1 MRKLRLND
9 DAWTVHYGG
18 HGHSEASSN
27 FNAPI
32 TRHGAVFTRERDG
45 KELRE
50 SVSSPEVER
59 LDEAELLRALQR
71 ALDREA
77 GTLEE

>member
-1 MRKLRLND
+1 MRKLRLNGED
-9 DAWTVHYGG
+9 WTVHYGG

-27 FNAPI
+27 INAPI

-50 SVSSPEVER
+50 SVSSTEVER
-59 LDEAELLRALQR
+59 LDEVELLHALQK
-71 ALDREA
+71 ALDRDA
-77 GTLEE
+77 GKPEE